1 MAAITVNIRTDSSV
15 VNSLSITTKVA
26 AASVVQAQKGMQ
38 YELLD
43 QTTGLAP
50 KHIVTM
56 RSGND
61 LLITFEGS
69 DVSQPDLIIRDY
81 YDPAVYSS
89 ESAIIG
95 RLEDGNFYPFTPESG
110 QVNDSV
116 NLLAEQVAKTQQLTT
131 IQTPMVAA
139 SFNPAW
145 IAAPL
150 LAGGIALTVK
160 DKNNNDNAVS
170 DSLQTQIATA
180 KAAVQAAQAAQNTV
194 EKVLLDAQ
202 ADGLITIAERQA
214 IENANKALVDASK
227 IAADAVRKLPN
238 DAING
243 ADSKD
248 SLSAQINKITPVALP
263 EVNDANDNGIK
274 DADESEAEKLQTAQE
289 AILAAEQAMQEAQAM
304 FAQVNRDNLINPD
317 EKAAVKAV
325 NAKVTEAKDKA
336 QAAINLLAD
345 STEKTALRERT
356 DKVATVTVPAIND
369 QDSNDKD
376 DAAEAAEKLLQ
387 TAETAVA
394 AAEQAAKEAQTK
406 LTEVSADNLIN
417 PDEKAAVEAANA
429 KVATAKAE
437 AQKAIDALTD
447 SAEKTALQGR
457 ANAVKTVTVPA
468 INDQDS
474 NDKDDAVEVAEKLL
488 QEAETAV
495 AAAEQAAKEAKDKL
509 TEVSANNLINPDEK
523 AAVEAANA
531 KVTEAKDKAQ
541 VAINLLADNAE
552 KTVLQERMDKVATV
566 AVPSV
571 NDQDGNDKDD
581 AAEAAEAAEKL
592 QTAETAVAV
601 AEQAAKEAKDKLA
614 EVSADNL
621 INPDEKAAVDA
632 ANAKV
637 AEAKDKA
644 QVAINLL
651 ANSAEKTALQERANA
666 VETVTVP
673 AVNDANNNG
682 IKDADES
689 EAEKIQTAETAV
701 AAAEQA
707 AKEAKD
713 KLAEVSA
720 NNLINPDEKAAVEE
734 ANAKVAEA
742 KDKAQVAINLLA
754 NSAEKTAL
762 QERANAVE
770 TVSVPAINDQDGNG
784 KDDAVEAAEAA
795 VAAAEQAAKEAKD
808 KLTEVSANNLIN
820 PAEKAAVEAAN
831 AKVAEAKDKA
841 QVAINLLANS
851 AEKTALQERANA
863 VETVTVP
870 AVNDANNNGIKDAD
884 ESEAEKIQTAQDVVL
899 AAEQAMQEAQ
909 AMFAQINSDNLIN
922 PDEKA
927 AVEAANAKVATA
939 KAEAQKAI
947 DALTDSAE
955 KTALQGRANA
965 VKTVTVPA
973 INDQDSNDKDDAAEV
988 AEAAKKLLQTA
999 ETAVAA
1005 AEQAA
1010 KEAKDKLAEVSANN
1024 LINPDEKTAVE
1035 AANAKVATAKAEAQ
1049 KAIDALTD
1057 SAEKTALQ
1065 ERTDKVATVSVPAIN
1080 DQDSNDKDDAVEAA
1094 EAAVA
1099 AAEQAAKDAK
1109 DKLTEVS
1116 ANNLI
1121 NPAEK
1126 AAVEAANAKVAE
1138 AKDKAQVAIN
1148 LLADSAEKIALQGRM
1163 DKVATVTVPAIN
1175 DQDSN
1180 DKDDAAEAAEAA
1192 EKLLQT
1198 AETAVAAAEQ
1208 AAKDAQAMFAQVNSD
1223 NLINP
1228 DEKAAVEAANAKVT
1242 EAKDKAQVAINLL
1255 ADNAEKTVLQERTDK
1270 VATVAVPS
1278 VNDQDSNGKDDA
1290 AEAAEAAEKIQ
1301 TAKAAVA
1308 AAEQAA
1314 KEAKDKLT
1322 EVSANNLINPDE
1334 KAAVETANAKVA
1346 EAKDK
1351 AQVAINLLADSA
1363 EKTALQERMDKVA
1376 TVSVPAINDQ
1386 DGNGKDDAAE
1396 AAEAAVAAA
1405 EQAAK
1410 DAQDKLTEV
1419 SANNLIN
1426 PDEKAAVDAANAKVA
1441 EAKDKA
1447 QVAINLLANSA
1458 EKTALQERANA
1469 VESVTV
1475 PAVNDANN
1483 NGIKDAD
1490 ESEAEKI
1497 QTAQDV
1503 VLAAEQAMQEAQAM
1517 FAQVNSDNL
1526 INPDEKAAVEA
1537 ANAKVA
1543 TAKAEA
1549 QKAIDALTDSAEKT
1563 ALQGRA
1569 NAVKT
1574 VTVPAINDQDSNDK
1588 DDAAEA
1594 AEKLLQTAETAVAAA
1609 EQAAKDAQDKLTE
1622 VSANNLINPDEKA
1635 AVEAANA
1642 KVTEAKDKAQVAIN
1656 LLADNAEK
1664 TVLQERMDKVATVAV
1679 PSVND
1684 QDSNGKDDAAEAA
1697 EAAEKIQTAKA
1708 AVAAA
1713 EQAAKE
1719 AKDKLT
1725 EVSANNLINPD
1736 EKAAVE
1742 AANAKVTEAKDKAQ
1756 VAINLLADNAE
1767 KTVLQERMDKVA
1779 TVAVPSVNDQ
1789 DGNDKDDA
1797 VEAAE
1802 AAVAA
1807 AEQAAKEAKDKLT
1820 EVSADNLIN
1829 PDEKAAVE
1837 AANAKVATAKAEAQ
1851 KAIDALTDSTEKTV
1865 LQGRENAVKTV
1876 TVPAINDQDS
1886 NGKKD
1891 SEETTTSTRVVGDS
1905 TGDGQADEAGKPV
1918 IEILDSK
1925 LDSKEG
1931 KIHKVHL
1938 VSGTEDQAQVK
1949 ISFPENAGYA
1959 AGQTIIVTRDDTKI
1973 VKRPLTKEE
1982 VEKGLSIPFEL
1993 RGNAQEGL
2001 TNKIAVKVIDADG
2014 NESLKSEAKTI
2025 VDIHVPGDSTG
2036 DGQPDEV
2043 GKPKIEILDGG
2054 DGLIENSDVKNGKVT
2069 IRITLPKNAGYSVG
2083 DKIKLTDENGKPWEG
2098 RNEYGKK
2105 GPVLNKSL
2113 KSEDLKKDVIE
2124 VQYEAATGDT
2134 KYVFK
2139 VEVTDEQGNS
2149 THAQS
2154 ESVRYAQKSSGSPS
2168 VVIQDNIGKTDET
2181 SMEGKIRSTDLEN
2194 GKAIAKISFSHIKK
2208 LTDWD
2213 YKVGNKIVVKHHGGD
2228 VLLEKQLS
2236 EEDFRD
2242 GLKVEFTPH
2251 AKGKSNTI
2259 IAEVT
2264 TVDAS
2269 NMKPYA
2275 RIGVDKSVTDYDP
2288 SSLSDS
2294 GMGNRLSGKAVY
2306 LSYSADKN
2314 NALEDDAL
2322 SIGENFDNNAAI
2334 DMGNKQHMTSF
2345 EGNILGGSPIDSS
2358 SKNHNAI
2365 SLNTHDKAVD
2375 TILLGAKALNG
2386 ETLIGNETSFSRST
2400 SDKAL
2405 AANSVNIDKA
2415 KMIDLAEMSDKDLSA
2430 EADDINAIS
2439 YTALLNKGNDAFAL
2453 AEFKDN
2459 SGESITNYHAYS
2471 NNAGGNILDIQTGIN
2486 II

>member
-214 IENANKALVDASK
+214 IENANKALVDARK
-227 IAADAVRKLPN
+227 IAADVVRKLPN

-263 EVNDANDNGIK
+263 AVNDANDNGIK
-274 DADESEAEKLQTAQE
+274 DADESEAEKIQTAQE

-304 FAQVNRDNLINPD
+304 FAQFNSDNLITPT
-317 EKAAVKAV
+317 EKAAVEAA

-356 DKVATVTVPAIND
+356 DKVATV
-369 QDSNDKD
+369 S
-376 DAAEAAEKLLQ
+376 
-387 TAETAVA
+387 
-394 AAEQAAKEAQTK
+394 
-406 LTEVSADNLIN
+406 
-417 PDEKAAVEAANA
+417 
-429 KVATAKAE
+429 
-437 AQKAIDALTD
+437 
-447 SAEKTALQGR
+447 
-457 ANAVKTVTVPA
+457 
-468 INDQDS
+468 
-474 NDKDDAVEVAEKLL
+474 
-488 QEAETAV
+488 
-495 AAAEQAAKEAKDKL
+495 
-509 TEVSANNLINPDEK
+509 
-523 AAVEAANA
+523 
-531 KVTEAKDKAQ
+531 
-541 VAINLLADNAE
+541 
-552 KTVLQERMDKVATV
+552 
-566 AVPSV
+566 
-571 NDQDGNDKDD
+571 
-581 AAEAAEAAEKL
+581 
-592 QTAETAVAV
+592 
-601 AEQAAKEAKDKLA
+601 
-614 EVSADNL
+614 
-621 INPDEKAAVDA
+621 
-632 ANAKV
+632 
-637 AEAKDKA
+637 
-644 QVAINLL
+644 
-651 ANSAEKTALQERANA
+651 
-666 VETVTVP
+666 VP
-673 AVNDANNNG
+673 AVNDAN
-682 IKDADES
+682 D
-689 EAEKIQTAETAV
+689 
-701 AAAEQA
+701 
-707 AKEAKD
+707 
-713 KLAEVSA
+713 
-720 NNLINPDEKAAVEE
+720 
-734 ANAKVAEA
+734 
-742 KDKAQVAINLLA
+742 
-754 NSAEKTAL
+754 
-762 QERANAVE
+762 
-770 TVSVPAINDQDGNG
+770 
-784 KDDAVEAAEAA
+784 
-795 VAAAEQAAKEAKD
+795 
-808 KLTEVSANNLIN
+808 
-820 PAEKAAVEAAN
+820 
-831 AKVAEAKDKA
+831 
-841 QVAINLLANS
+841 
-851 AEKTALQERANA
+851 
-863 VETVTVP
+863 
-870 AVNDANNNGIKDAD
+870 NGIKDAD
-884 ESEAEKIQTAQDVVL
+884 ESEAEKIQTAQEAIL
-899 AAEQAMQEAQ
+899 AAEQAMQEA
-909 AMFAQINSDNLIN
+909 
-922 PDEKA
+922 K
-927 AVEAANAKVATA
+927 
-939 KAEAQKAI
+939 
-947 DALTDSAE
+947 
-955 KTALQGRANA
+955 
-965 VKTVTVPA
+965 
-973 INDQDSNDKDDAAEV
+973 
-988 AEAAKKLLQTA
+988 
-999 ETAVAA
+999 
-1005 AEQAA
+1005 
-1010 KEAKDKLAEVSANN
+1010 
-1024 LINPDEKTAVE
+1024 
-1035 AANAKVATAKAEAQ
+1035 
-1049 KAIDALTD
+1049 
-1057 SAEKTALQ
+1057 
-1065 ERTDKVATVSVPAIN
+1065 
-1080 DQDSNDKDDAVEAA
+1080 
-1094 EAAVA
+1094 
-1099 AAEQAAKDAK
+1099 
-1109 DKLTEVS
+1109 
-1116 ANNLI
+1116 
-1121 NPAEK
+1121 
-1126 AAVEAANAKVAE
+1126 
-1138 AKDKAQVAIN
+1138 
-1148 LLADSAEKIALQGRM
+1148 
-1163 DKVATVTVPAIN
+1163 
-1175 DQDSN
+1175 
-1180 DKDDAAEAAEAA
+1180 
-1192 EKLLQT
+1192 
-1198 AETAVAAAEQ
+1198 
-1208 AAKDAQAMFAQVNSD
+1208 AMFAQVNRD
-1223 NLINP
+1223 NLITP
-1228 DEKAAVEAANAKVT
+1228 TEKTAVKAANAKVT

-1278 VNDQDSNGKDDA
+1278 VNDQDGNGKDDA

-1334 KAAVETANAKVA
+1334 KAVVEAANAKVT

-1351 AQVAINLLADSA
+1351 AQAAINLLADSA
-1363 EKTALQERMDKVA
+1363 EKTALQERTDKVA
-1376 TVSVPAINDQ
+1376 TVSVPEVNDTNDNGIKDADESEAEKIQTAQEAIL
-1386 DGNGKDDAAE
+1386 
-1396 AAEAAVAAA
+1396 AA
-1405 EQAAK
+1405 EQAMQE
-1410 DAQDKLTEV
+1410 AQAMFAQVNRD
-1419 SANNLIN
+1419 NLIN
-1426 PDEKAAVDAANAKVA
+1426 PDEKAAVEAANAKVA

-1458 EKTALQERANA
+1458 EKTALQERMDKVATVAVPSVNDQDGNGKDDAAEAAEAAEKIQTAKAAVAAAEQAAKEAKDKLTEVSANNLINPAEKAAVEAANA
-1469 VESVTV
+1469 KVAEAKDKAQIGINLLADSAEKTALQERADKVATVSVPAINDQDSNDKDDAVEAAEAAVAAAEQAAKEAKDKLTEVSANNLINPAEKAAVEAANAKVATAKAEAQKAIDALTDSTEKTALRERTDKVATVSV
-1475 PAVNDANN
+1475 PAVNDAND

-1526 INPDEKAAVEA
+1526 INPAEKAAVEA

-1543 TAKAEA
+1543 EAKDKAQTAINLLA
-1549 QKAIDALTDSAEKT
+1549 DSADKAT
-1563 ALQGRA
+1563 LQERA

-1588 DDAAEA
+1588 DDAVEA
-1594 AEKLLQTAETAVAAA
+1594 AEAAVAAA

-1622 VSANNLINPDEKA
+1622 VSADNLINPAEKA

-1642 KVTEAKDKAQVAIN
+1642 KVAEAKDKAQTAIN
-1656 LLADNAEK
+1656 LLADSADKATLQERANAVKTVTVPAINDQDSNDKDDAVEAAEAAVAAAEQAAKEAKDKLAEVSANNLINPAEK
-1664 TVLQERMDKVATVAV
+1664 AAVEAANAKVAEAKDKAQAAINLLADSAEKAALQGRMDKVATVSV
-1679 PSVND
+1679 PAIND
-1684 QDSNGKDDAAEAA
+1684 QDSNDKDDAVEAA
-1697 EAAEKIQTAKA
+1697 EA

-1756 VAINLLADNAE
+1756 VGINLLADSAEKTALQERANAVKTVTVPAINDQDSNDKDDAVEAAEAAVAAAEKATKEAQTKLTEVSADNLINPDEKAAVEAANDKVATAEAEAQKAINALTDSAEKTALQGRANAVKTVSVPEVNDANDNGIKDADESEAEKIQTAQEAILAAEQAMQEAQAMFAQFNSDNLITPTEKAAVEAANAKVTEAKDKAQAAINLLADSTE
-1767 KTVLQERMDKVA
+1767 KTALQGRMDKVA
-1779 TVAVPSVNDQ
+1779 IVAVPSVNDQ

-1807 AEQAAKEAKDKLT
+1807 AEQAAKEAKDKLA
-1820 EVSADNLIN
+1820 EVSANNLIN

-1837 AANAKVATAKAEAQ
+1837 AANAKVATAKVEAQ
-1851 KAIDALTDSTEKTV
+1851 KAINALTDSAEKTA
-1865 LQGRENAVKTV
+1865 LQGRANAVESV
-1876 TVPAINDQDS
+1876 SAPEVNDANN
-1886 NGKKD
+1886 NGIKD

-1905 TGDGQADEAGKPV
+1905 TGDGQADAAGKPV

-1931 KIHKVHL
+1931 KIHKEHL
-1938 VSGTEDQAQVK
+1938 VSETEDQAQVK

-1959 AGQTIIVTRDDTKI
+1959 AGQTIIVTRDDEKI
-1973 VKRPLTKEE
+1973 VNRPLTKEE
-1982 VEKGLSIPFEL
+1982 VEKGLTIDFGL
-1993 RGNAQEGL
+1993 RGKAQEGL

-2014 NESLKSEAKTI
+2014 NESLKSEAKTK

-2036 DGQPDEV
+2036 DGQPDEA

-2054 DGLIENSDVKNGKVT
+2054 DGLIEYSDVRNGKVT
-2069 IRITLPKNAGYSVG
+2069 IRITLPKNAGYSVS
-2083 DKIKLTDENGKPWEG
+2083 DKIKLTDENGKLWEG
-2098 RNEYGKK
+2098 RDEYGRKR
-2105 GPVLNKSL
+2105 PVLNKSL
-2113 KSEDLKKDVIE
+2113 KSEDLEKDVIE
-2124 VQYEAATGDT
+2124 VQYEAATDGK

-2139 VEVTDEQGNS
+2139 VEVSDGQNNS
-2149 THAQS
+2149 TYAQS
-2154 ESVRYAQKSSGSPS
+2154 ESLRYTQKSSGSPS
-2168 VVIQDNIGKTDET
+2168 VVIQDDIGEKDET

-2213 YKVGNKIVVKHHGGD
+2213 YKVGDKIVVKHHGGA

-2236 EEDFRD
+2236 EKDFRD
-2242 GLKVEFTPH
+2242 GLEVEFTPH

-2264 TVDAS
+2264 VNAS
-2269 NMKPYA
+2269 SGPYA

-2294 GMGNRLSGKAVY
+2294 GMGNRLSGKTVY
-2306 LSYSADKN
+2306 LPYSADKN

-2334 DMGNKQHMTSF
+2334 DMGNKQHMTSS
-2345 EGNILGGSPIDSS
+2345 EGNILGGSPIDSN
-2358 SKNHNAI
+2358 SKNHNAM

-2400 SDKAL
+2400 SNKAL
-2405 AANSVNIDKA
+2405 AANSVNIDKT

-2430 EADDINAIS
+2430 EADNMNAIS
-2439 YTALLNKGNDAFAL
+2439 YTALLNKGNDAL
-2453 AEFKDN
+2453 AELKDD
-2459 SGESITNYHAYS
+2459 SGENIANYHAYS
-2471 NNAGGNILDIQTGIN
+2471 NNADGNILDIQTGIN
-2486 II
+2486 VI

>member
-95 RLEDGNFYPFTPESG
+95 RLEDGNFYPFTPESR

-180 KAAVQAAQAAQNTV
+180 KTAVQAAQAAQNTI

-214 IENANKALVDASK
+214 IENANKALVDARK

-263 EVNDANDNGIK
+263 EVNDANDNGIEDADESEAEKIQTAQEAILAAEQAMQEAQAMFAQINRDNLINPDEKAAVEAANAKVTEAKDKAQAAINLLADSADKATLQGRANAVESVTVPAVNDANDNGIK
-274 DADESEAEKLQTAQE
+274 DADESEAEKIQTAQE

-304 FAQVNRDNLINPD
+304 FAQVNR
-317 EKAAVKAV
+317 
-325 NAKVTEAKDKA
+325 
-336 QAAINLLAD
+336 
-345 STEKTALRERT
+345 
-356 DKVATVTVPAIND
+356 
-369 QDSNDKD
+369 
-376 DAAEAAEKLLQ
+376 
-387 TAETAVA
+387 
-394 AAEQAAKEAQTK
+394 
-406 LTEVSADNLIN
+406 DNLIN

-447 SAEKTALQGR
+447 SAEKTALRERTDKVAIVAVPSVNDQDDNGKDDAAEAAEKLMQTAETAVAAAEQAAKEAKDKLTKFSADNLINPAEKAAVEAANAKVTEAKDKAQVGINLLVDSAEKTALQER

-468 INDQDS
+468 INDQDG
-474 NDKDDAVEVAEKLL
+474 NDKDDAGEAAEAAVAAAEQAAKEAQAKLTEVSADNLINPDEKAAVEEANAKVTEAKDKAQVAINLLADNAEKTVLQERTDKVATVAVPSVNDQDGNGKDDAAEAAEKL
-488 QEAETAV
+488 QTAKTAV
-495 AAAEQAAKEAKDKL
+495 AAAEQAAKDAKDKLAEASANNLINPAEKAAVEAANDKAATAKAEAQKAIDALTDSTEKTALQERANKVATVAIPNVNDQDGNGKDDAAEAAEAAEKIQTAKAAVAAAEQATKEAKDKL

-531 KVTEAKDKAQ
+531 KVATAK
-541 VAINLLADNAE
+541 
-552 KTVLQERMDKVATV
+552 
-566 AVPSV
+566 
-571 NDQDGNDKDD
+571 
-581 AAEAAEAAEKL
+581 AEA
-592 QTAETAVAV
+592 Q
-601 AEQAAKEAKDKLA
+601 
-614 EVSADNL
+614 
-621 INPDEKAAVDA
+621 KAIDA
-632 ANAKV
+632 
-637 AEAKDKA
+637 
-644 QVAINLL
+644 
-651 ANSAEKTALQERANA
+651 
-666 VETVTVP
+666 
-673 AVNDANNNG
+673 
-682 IKDADES
+682 
-689 EAEKIQTAETAV
+689 
-701 AAAEQA
+701 
-707 AKEAKD
+707 
-713 KLAEVSA
+713 
-720 NNLINPDEKAAVEE
+720 
-734 ANAKVAEA
+734 
-742 KDKAQVAINLLA
+742 
-754 NSAEKTAL
+754 
-762 QERANAVE
+762 
-770 TVSVPAINDQDGNG
+770 
-784 KDDAVEAAEAA
+784 
-795 VAAAEQAAKEAKD
+795 
-808 KLTEVSANNLIN
+808 LT
-820 PAEKAAVEAAN
+820 
-831 AKVAEAKDKA
+831 D
-841 QVAINLLANS
+841 S

-927 AVEAANAKVATA
+927 AVEAANAKVAEA
-939 KAEAQKAI
+939 KDKAQVAI
-947 DALTDSAE
+947 NLLADSAE
-955 KTALQGRANA
+955 KAALQGRM
-965 VKTVTVPA
+965 
-973 INDQDSNDKDDAAEV
+973 
-988 AEAAKKLLQTA
+988 
-999 ETAVAA
+999 
-1005 AEQAA
+1005 
-1010 KEAKDKLAEVSANN
+1010 
-1024 LINPDEKTAVE
+1024 
-1035 AANAKVATAKAEAQ
+1035 
-1049 KAIDALTD
+1049 
-1057 SAEKTALQ
+1057 
-1065 ERTDKVATVSVPAIN
+1065 DKVATVTVPAIN

-1099 AAEQAAKDAK
+1099 AAEQAAK
-1109 DKLTEVS
+1109 
-1116 ANNLI
+1116 
-1121 NPAEK
+1121 
-1126 AAVEAANAKVAE
+1126 
-1138 AKDKAQVAIN
+1138 
-1148 LLADSAEKIALQGRM
+1148 
-1163 DKVATVTVPAIN
+1163 
-1175 DQDSN
+1175 
-1180 DKDDAAEAAEAA
+1180 
-1192 EKLLQT
+1192 
-1198 AETAVAAAEQ
+1198 
-1208 AAKDAQAMFAQVNSD
+1208 
-1223 NLINP
+1223 
-1228 DEKAAVEAANAKVT
+1228 
-1242 EAKDKAQVAINLL
+1242 
-1255 ADNAEKTVLQERTDK
+1255 
-1270 VATVAVPS
+1270 
-1278 VNDQDSNGKDDA
+1278 
-1290 AEAAEAAEKIQ
+1290 
-1301 TAKAAVA
+1301 
-1308 AAEQAA
+1308 
-1314 KEAKDKLT
+1314 EAKDKL
-1322 EVSANNLINPDE
+1322 A
-1334 KAAVETANAKVA
+1334 
-1346 EAKDK
+1346 
-1351 AQVAINLLADSA
+1351 
-1363 EKTALQERMDKVA
+1363 
-1376 TVSVPAINDQ
+1376 
-1386 DGNGKDDAAE
+1386 
-1396 AAEAAVAAA
+1396 
-1405 EQAAK
+1405 
-1410 DAQDKLTEV
+1410 
-1419 SANNLIN
+1419 
-1426 PDEKAAVDAANAKVA
+1426 
-1441 EAKDKA
+1441 
-1447 QVAINLLANSA
+1447 
-1458 EKTALQERANA
+1458 
-1469 VESVTV
+1469 
-1475 PAVNDANN
+1475 
-1483 NGIKDAD
+1483 
-1490 ESEAEKI
+1490 
-1497 QTAQDV
+1497 
-1503 VLAAEQAMQEAQAM
+1503 
-1517 FAQVNSDNL
+1517 
-1526 INPDEKAAVEA
+1526 
-1537 ANAKVA
+1537 
-1543 TAKAEA
+1543 
-1549 QKAIDALTDSAEKT
+1549 
-1563 ALQGRA
+1563 
-1569 NAVKT
+1569 
-1574 VTVPAINDQDSNDK
+1574 
-1588 DDAAEA
+1588 
-1594 AEKLLQTAETAVAAA
+1594 
-1609 EQAAKDAQDKLTE
+1609 E

-1642 KVTEAKDKAQVAIN
+1642 KVIEAKDKAQVAIN

-1664 TVLQERMDKVATVAV
+1664 TVLQERMDKVAIVAV

-1697 EAAEKIQTAKA
+1697 EAAEAAKKLQTAET

-1713 EQAAKE
+1713 EQAAKD
-1719 AKDKLT
+1719 AKDKL
-1725 EVSANNLINPD
+1725 A
-1736 EKAAVE
+1736 
-1742 AANAKVTEAKDKAQ
+1742 
-1756 VAINLLADNAE
+1756 
-1767 KTVLQERMDKVA
+1767 
-1779 TVAVPSVNDQ
+1779 
-1789 DGNDKDDA
+1789 
-1797 VEAAE
+1797 
-1802 AAVAA
+1802 
-1807 AEQAAKEAKDKLT
+1807 

-1837 AANAKVATAKAEAQ
+1837 EANAKVTEAKDKAQ
-1851 KAIDALTDSTEKTV
+1851 AAINLLADNAEKTV
-1865 LQGRENAVKTV
+1865 LQGRANAVESV
-1876 TVPAINDQDS
+1876 SVPAVNDANN
-1886 NGKKD
+1886 NGIKD
-1891 SEETTTSTRVVGDS
+1891 SEETTVSTRVVGDS

-1931 KIHKVHL
+1931 KIHKEHL
-1938 VSGTEDQAQVK
+1938 VPETEDQAQVK
-1949 ISFPENAGYA
+1949 ISFPKNAGYA
-1959 AGQTIIVTRDDTKI
+1959 AEQTIIVTRDTTEI
-1973 VKRPLTKEE
+1973 VKRALTKEE
-1982 VEKGLSIPFEL
+1982 VEEGLSIPFEL

-2001 TNKIAVKVIDADG
+2001 TNKITVKVIDADG
-2014 NESLKSEAKTI
+2014 NESLESEAKTK

-2054 DGLIENSDVKNGKVT
+2054 DGLIENSDVTNGKVT

-2083 DKIKLTDENGKPWEG
+2083 DRIKLTDENGKPWEG

-2105 GPVLNKSL
+2105 GPVLNKRL
-2113 KSEDLKKDVIE
+2113 TSEDLKKDVIE
-2124 VQYEAATGDT
+2124 VQYEAPLGGK

-2139 VEVTDEQGNS
+2139 VEVTDREGNS

-2154 ESVRYAQKSSGSPS
+2154 ESLRYTQTSNLPS
-2168 VVIQDNIGKTDET
+2168 VVIQDNIGETDET
-2181 SMEGKIRSTDLEN
+2181 SMEGKIRLTDLDN
-2194 GKAIAKISFSHIKK
+2194 GKAIAKISFSHIKN
-2208 LTDWD
+2208 LASYD
-2213 YKVGNKIVVKHHGGD
+2213 YKVGDKIVVKHHGGA

-2236 EEDFRD
+2236 EKDFRD
-2242 GLKVEFTPH
+2242 GLEVEFTPH

-2264 TVDAS
+2264 VNAS
-2269 NMKPYA
+2269 SGPYA

-2294 GMGNRLSGKAVY
+2294 GMGNRLSGKTVY
-2306 LSYSADKN
+2306 LPYSADKN

-2334 DMGNKQHMTSF
+2334 DMGNKQHMTSS
-2345 EGNILGGSPIDSS
+2345 EGNILGGSPIDSN
-2358 SKNHNAI
+2358 SKNHNAM

-2405 AANSVNIDKA
+2405 AANSVNIDKT

-2471 NNAGGNILDIQTGIN
+2471 NNADGNILDIQTDIN

>member
-1 MAAITVNIRTDSSV
+1 MAAITVNIRTDSLV

-95 RLEDGNFYPFTPESG
+95 RLENGNFYPFTPESR

-214 IENANKALVDASK
+214 IENANKALVDATK

-274 DADESEAEKLQTAQE
+274 DADESEAEKIQTAQE

-304 FAQVNRDNLINPD
+304 FAQVNSDNLINPD
-317 EKAAVKAV
+317 EKAAVEET
-325 NAKVTEAKDKA
+325 NNKVTMAKNKA
-336 QAAINLLAD
+336 QVAINLLAD
-345 STEKTALRERT
+345 NAEKTVLQERT
-356 DKVATVTVPAIND
+356 DKVATVAVPNVND
-369 QDSNDKD
+369 QDDNGKD
-376 DAAEAAEKLLQ
+376 DAVEAAEKLQ
-387 TAETAVA
+387 TAKAAVA
-394 AAEQAAKEAQTK
+394 VAEQAAKEAQAK

-417 PDEKAAVEAANA
+417 PDEKAVVE
-429 KVATAKAE
+429 E
-437 AQKAIDALTD
+437 
-447 SAEKTALQGR
+447 
-457 ANAVKTVTVPA
+457 
-468 INDQDS
+468 
-474 NDKDDAVEVAEKLL
+474 
-488 QEAETAV
+488 
-495 AAAEQAAKEAKDKL
+495 
-509 TEVSANNLINPDEK
+509 
-523 AAVEAANA
+523 ANA

-571 NDQDGNDKDD
+571 NDQDDNGKDD
-581 AAEAAEAAEKL
+581 AAEAAEKLL
-592 QTAETAVAV
+592 QTAETAVAAAEQAAKDAKDKLAEASADNLINPDEKAV
-601 AEQAAKEAKDKLA
+601 VEEANAKVTEAKDKAQVAINLLADNAEKTVLQERMDKVATVAVPSVNDQDDNGKDDAAEAAEKLLQTAETAVAAAEQAAKEAQTKLA

-621 INPDEKAAVDA
+621 INPDEKAAVEE

-637 AEAKDKA
+637 TEAKDKA

-651 ANSAEKTALQERANA
+651 ADNAEKTVLQERM
-666 VETVTVP
+666 
-673 AVNDANNNG
+673 D
-682 IKDADES
+682 
-689 EAEKIQTAETAV
+689 
-701 AAAEQA
+701 
-707 AKEAKD
+707 
-713 KLAEVSA
+713 
-720 NNLINPDEKAAVEE
+720 
-734 ANAKVAEA
+734 KVAT
-742 KDKAQVAINLLA
+742 VA
-754 NSAEKTAL
+754 
-762 QERANAVE
+762 
-770 TVSVPAINDQDGNG
+770 VPNVNDQDGNG
-784 KDDAVEAAEAA
+784 KDDAAEAAEKLLQTAETA

-884 ESEAEKIQTAQDVVL
+884 ESEAEKIQTAQ
-899 AAEQAMQEAQ
+899 EA
-909 AMFAQINSDNLIN
+909 I
-922 PDEKA
+922 
-927 AVEAANAKVATA
+927 
-939 KAEAQKAI
+939 
-947 DALTDSAE
+947 
-955 KTALQGRANA
+955 
-965 VKTVTVPA
+965 
-973 INDQDSNDKDDAAEV
+973 
-988 AEAAKKLLQTA
+988 
-999 ETAVAA
+999 
-1005 AEQAA
+1005 
-1010 KEAKDKLAEVSANN
+1010 
-1024 LINPDEKTAVE
+1024 
-1035 AANAKVATAKAEAQ
+1035 
-1049 KAIDALTD
+1049 
-1057 SAEKTALQ
+1057 
-1065 ERTDKVATVSVPAIN
+1065 
-1080 DQDSNDKDDAVEAA
+1080 
-1094 EAAVA
+1094 
-1099 AAEQAAKDAK
+1099 
-1109 DKLTEVS
+1109 
-1116 ANNLI
+1116 
-1121 NPAEK
+1121 
-1126 AAVEAANAKVAE
+1126 
-1138 AKDKAQVAIN
+1138 
-1148 LLADSAEKIALQGRM
+1148 
-1163 DKVATVTVPAIN
+1163 
-1175 DQDSN
+1175 
-1180 DKDDAAEAAEAA
+1180 
-1192 EKLLQT
+1192 
-1198 AETAVAAAEQ
+1198 
-1208 AAKDAQAMFAQVNSD
+1208 
-1223 NLINP
+1223 
-1228 DEKAAVEAANAKVT
+1228 
-1242 EAKDKAQVAINLL
+1242 
-1255 ADNAEKTVLQERTDK
+1255 
-1270 VATVAVPS
+1270 
-1278 VNDQDSNGKDDA
+1278 
-1290 AEAAEAAEKIQ
+1290 
-1301 TAKAAVA
+1301 
-1308 AAEQAA
+1308 
-1314 KEAKDKLT
+1314 
-1322 EVSANNLINPDE
+1322 
-1334 KAAVETANAKVA
+1334 
-1346 EAKDK
+1346 
-1351 AQVAINLLADSA
+1351 
-1363 EKTALQERMDKVA
+1363 
-1376 TVSVPAINDQ
+1376 
-1386 DGNGKDDAAE
+1386 
-1396 AAEAAVAAA
+1396 
-1405 EQAAK
+1405 
-1410 DAQDKLTEV
+1410 
-1419 SANNLIN
+1419 
-1426 PDEKAAVDAANAKVA
+1426 
-1441 EAKDKA
+1441 
-1447 QVAINLLANSA
+1447 
-1458 EKTALQERANA
+1458 
-1469 VESVTV
+1469 
-1475 PAVNDANN
+1475 
-1483 NGIKDAD
+1483 
-1490 ESEAEKI
+1490 
-1497 QTAQDV
+1497 
-1503 VLAAEQAMQEAQAM
+1503 LAAEQAMQEAQAM

-1563 ALQGRA
+1563 ALQGRMDKVA
-1569 NAVKT
+1569 TVAVPN
-1574 VTVPAINDQDSNDK
+1574 VNDQDGNGK

-1594 AEKLLQTAETAVAAA
+1594 AEKLLQTA
-1609 EQAAKDAQDKLTE
+1609 
-1622 VSANNLINPDEKA
+1622 
-1635 AVEAANA
+1635 
-1642 KVTEAKDKAQVAIN
+1642 
-1656 LLADNAEK
+1656 
-1664 TVLQERMDKVATVAV
+1664 
-1679 PSVND
+1679 
-1684 QDSNGKDDAAEAA
+1684 
-1697 EAAEKIQTAKA
+1697 KA

-1713 EQAAKE
+1713 EQAMQE
-1719 AKDKLT
+1719 AQ
-1725 EVSANNLINPD
+1725 AMF
-1736 EKAAVE
+1736 
-1742 AANAKVTEAKDKAQ
+1742 AQ
-1756 VAINLLADNAE
+1756 VN
-1767 KTVLQERMDKVA
+1767 
-1779 TVAVPSVNDQ
+1779 S
-1789 DGNDKDDA
+1789 
-1797 VEAAE
+1797 
-1802 AAVAA
+1802 
-1807 AEQAAKEAKDKLT
+1807 
-1820 EVSADNLIN
+1820 DNLIN

-1837 AANAKVATAKAEAQ
+1837 AANAKVAEAKDKAQ
-1851 KAIDALTDSTEKTV
+1851 VAINLLANSAEKTA
-1865 LQGRENAVKTV
+1865 LQGRANAVETV

-1905 TGDGQADEAGKPV
+1905 TGDGRADEDGKPV
-1918 IEILDSK
+1918 VEILGSED
-1925 LDSKEG
+1925 G
-1931 KIHKVHL
+1931 KIHKEHL

-1949 ISFPENAGYA
+1949 ISFPKDAGYA
-1959 AGQTIIVTRDDTKI
+1959 AGQTIIVTRDTTEI
-1973 VKRPLTKEE
+1973 VKRALTKKE
-1982 VEKGLSIPFEL
+1982 VEKGLTIDFGL
-1993 RGNAQEGL
+1993 RGKAQEGL
-2001 TNKIAVKVIDADG
+2001 TNKITVKVIDADG
-2014 NESLKSEAKTI
+2014 NKSLESEAKTI

-2054 DGLIENSDVKNGKVT
+2054 DGLIENSDVTNGKVT
-2069 IRITLPKNAGYSVG
+2069 IRITLPKNAGYSVS
-2083 DKIKLTDENGKPWEG
+2083 DRIKLTDENGKPWEG

-2105 GPVLNKSL
+2105 GPVLNKRL
-2113 KSEDLKKDVIE
+2113 NAEDLKKDVID
-2124 VQYEAATGDT
+2124 VQYEAATDGK

-2139 VEVTDEQGNS
+2139 VEVTDGQNNS

-2154 ESVRYAQKSSGSPS
+2154 ESLRYTQKSSGSPS
-2168 VVIQDNIGKTDET
+2168 VVIQDDIGEKDET
-2181 SMEGKIRSTDLEN
+2181 SMEGKIRLTDLEN
-2194 GKAIAKISFSHIKK
+2194 GKAIAKISFSHIKN

-2213 YKVGNKIVVKHHGGD
+2213 YKVGDKIVVKHHGGA
-2228 VLLEKQLS
+2228 VLLEKELS
-2236 EEDFRD
+2236 EEDFKN
-2242 GLKVEFTPH
+2242 GLEVEFTPH

-2294 GMGNRLSGKAVY
+2294 GMGNRLSGKTVY
-2306 LSYSADKN
+2306 LPYSADKN

-2334 DMGNKQHMTSF
+2334 DMGNKQHMTSS
-2345 EGNILGGSPIDSS
+2345 EGNILGGSPIDSN
-2358 SKNHNAI
+2358 SKNHNAM

-2405 AANSVNIDKA
+2405 AANSVNIDKT

-2430 EADDINAIS
+2430 GADDINAIS
-2439 YTALLNKGNDAFAL
+2439 YTALLNKGKDALAL

-2471 NNAGGNILDIQTGIN
+2471 NNADGNILDIQTGIN
-2486 II
+2486 VI